1 MTKLACITL
10 LIASLAGCATRD
22 ADTSSA
28 YGNFVQNSPA
38 ACDQKMAEDAV
49 KRLVAMYPPART
61 RFDLQQSTSDAFGTA
76 LVASMRGKG
85 YALLEYK
92 PAPGSQD
99 LATANGQR
107 PVPAKAPAAGAIAKP
122 AAATLS
128 LRYILDL
135 DQGSNLYRVTLLVGN
150 QTLTRAYLAQNGS
163 ALPAGAWIRKE

>member
-85 YALLEYK
+85 YALMEYK

-99 LATANGQR
+99 LATPNGQR

-122 AAATLS
+122 TAATLS

-135 DQGSNLYRVTLLVGN
+135 DQGSNLYRVTLLVDN
-150 QTLTRAYLAQNGS
+150 QTLTRA
-163 ALPAGAWIRKE
+163 